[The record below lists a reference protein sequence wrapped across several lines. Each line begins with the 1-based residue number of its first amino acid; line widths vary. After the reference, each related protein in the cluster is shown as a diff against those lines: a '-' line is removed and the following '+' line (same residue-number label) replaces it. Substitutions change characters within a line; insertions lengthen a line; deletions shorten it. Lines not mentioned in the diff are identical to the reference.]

1 MTTHGT
7 YVHFE
12 IENNL
17 NRDILKAVPPGKLDY
32 RPHERSPS
40 TGQIAWTIVRG
51 LYVRVDVV
59 SQCFSHVIGDPDSAM
74 AEILRRFEDTTR
86 RHIAPLDL
94 LPARQWTGSASYPPA
109 IVLPWGARPV
119 TSSGFPLRRDPS
131 SWSGLHVLAAHG
143 REGPID
149 SPRVWRLRASQK
161 GYEQLAEQAASERVL
176 GGAPGHFA

>member
-7 YVHFE
+7 YTSKLRTTL
-12 IENNL
+12 I
-17 NRDILKAVPPGKLDY
+17 NRNILKAIPPGKLDY
-32 RPHERSPS
+32 PPHELSPS
-40 TGQIAWTIVRG
+40 TGQIARTIVRG
-51 LYVRVDVV
+51 FYVRVDMV
-59 SQCFSHVIGDPDSAM
+59 CFSHVIGDPDPAM

-176 GGAPGHFA
+176 GGAPCHFA

>member
-1 MTTHGT
+1 MGGRYDCAMTTHGT

-86 RHIAPLDL
+86 RHIAPLDFW
-94 LPARQWTGSASYPPA
+94 PARQWTGSASYPPA

-119 TSSGFPLRRDPS
+119 TSSGFSTSTRSIIVVR
-131 SWSGLHVLAAHG
+131 
-143 REGPID
+143 
-149 SPRVWRLRASQK
+149 SPRTCGPWARGSHRLTSRLATQGFTK
-161 GYEQLAEQAASERVL
+161 GI
-176 GGAPGHFA
+176 